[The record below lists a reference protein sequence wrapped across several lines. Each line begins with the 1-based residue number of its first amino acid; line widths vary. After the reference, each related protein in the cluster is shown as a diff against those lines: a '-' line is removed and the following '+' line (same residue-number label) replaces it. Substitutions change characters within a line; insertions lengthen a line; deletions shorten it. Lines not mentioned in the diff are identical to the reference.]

1 MAAKANSNTRILV
14 VAVALA
20 IAGYGLYL
28 LNKYLKNLQKPTDT
42 PSVLDTNFD
51 PMGGNYGTT
60 TTTTTKP
67 STATGVDVDKVLKT
81 GNKGAD
87 VKQFQTVL
95 NQIADKTKDTKI
107 SADGDFGKKTDALY
121 QKLSMNGSVFQA
133 TIKDANRYLTTLSG
147 GNVTSSSSGNFFYVP
162 LDMATA
168 IKSAINVSWFQNKC
182 AKGSAMCD
190 TLKKVYGQG
199 TEFLL
204 AVGRE
209 YVQRNDNKLSSDI
222 NKYFNESEKCS
233 CQTSASGSPLQYS
246 FESAKIESIIAQLKL
261 ANL

>member
-67 STATGVDVDKVLKT
+67 STGGVDVDKVFKT

-95 NQIADKTKDTKI
+95 NQIADKTKDAKI
-107 SADGDFGKKTDALY
+107 SADGDFGKKTDTLY
-121 QKLSMNGSVFQA
+121 QKLSLNGSVFQA

-147 GNVTSSSSGNFFYVP
+147 GNVTSTSSTNFFYVP
-162 LDMATA
+162 LDMAKA
-168 IKSAINVSWFQNKC
+168 IKLAINASWYQVKC
-182 AKGSAMCD
+182 AKIGSLCD
-190 TLKKVYGQG
+190 TLKKMYGQG

-209 YVQRNDNKLSSDI
+209 YAQRNDNNLSTDLA
-222 NKYFNESEKCS
+222 KFLNESPKCT

-246 FESAKIESIIAQLKL
+246 FEPQKIESIIAQLKA

>member
-67 STATGVDVDKVLKT
+67 STGGVDVDKVFKT

-95 NQIADKTKDTKI
+95 NQIADKTKDAKI

-121 QKLSMNGSVFQA
+121 QKLSLNGSVFQA
-133 TIKDANRYLTTLSG
+133 TIKDANRYLGNLSG
-147 GNVTSSSSGNFFYVP
+147 TNSNTSSYNKFNSNPYDSAQQLAKQLN
-162 LDMATA
+162 
-168 IKSAINVSWFQNKC
+168 SAIYQPKCWYQKEVSKNLDC
-182 AKGSAMCD
+182 
-190 TLKKVYGQG
+190 
-199 TEFLL
+199 
-204 AVGRE
+204 
-209 YVQRNDNKLSSDI
+209 I
-222 NKYFNESEKCS
+222 
-233 CQTSASGSPLQYS
+233 
-246 FESAKIESIIAQLKL
+246 KIY
-261 ANL
+261 